1 MEAAGVGHEQQ
12 GAQVEDFAID
22 AHIGSIL
29 DKKAFHRSIPSM
41 TRSERIEPLI
51 RYRYQSAAIMSNDL
65 YSLPCVLMRG
75 GSSKGPFF
83 LASDLPGDPAAR
95 DRLLLDLMGAGHPLQ
110 IDGIGGG
117 NALSSKVAIV
127 GPPSREDA
135 DIDYLFAQIR
145 LDRRMVDTTPNCG
158 NMLAAVGPFAIESG
172 MVAASDPQ
180 TEVRIHNVNTGKVV
194 LATVQTP
201 QGRVSYRG
209 DTRIAGTP
217 GTAAP
222 ISLTFLDA
230 AGARTGKLLPTGQA
244 SEWIDGVE
252 VSCIDCAM
260 PMVMMAASALGV
272 TGEESVAALNADTAM
287 LARME
292 RIRIEAGRRMGIP
305 DAADRVIPKPVL
317 LMPPRSGGT
326 LAVRYFMPHQCHSAL
341 AITGAVGI
349 STACALPGTLAQR
362 TAGQVPVPSDVR
374 IEHPSGCLD
383 VALLRHGEDAP
394 IVASVVRTAR
404 RLFEG
409 RVFASTDPR
418 RDAATPWS
426 SAA

>member
-1 MEAAGVGHEQQ
+1 
-12 GAQVEDFAID
+12 
-22 AHIGSIL
+22 
-29 DKKAFHRSIPSM
+29 M
-41 TRSERIEPLI
+41 TRSERIELLI
-51 RYRYQSAAIMSNDL
+51 RYRYQSGCPMSNDL

-75 GSSKGPFF
+75 GTSKGPFF
-83 LASDLPGDPAAR
+83 LASDLPGDPAQR

-117 NALSSKVAIV
+117 NALSSKVAII
-127 GPPSREDA
+127 GPASRADA
-135 DIDYLFAQIR
+135 DIDYLFAQVR
-145 LDRRMVDTTPNCG
+145 PDQKVVDTTPNCG

-180 TEVRIHNVNTGKVV
+180 TLVRIHNVNTGKVV

-201 QGRVSYRG
+201 RGRVSYRG
-209 DTRIAGTP
+209 DTAIAGAP

-222 ISLTFLDA
+222 ISLAFLDA
-230 AGARTGKLLPTGQA
+230 AGARTGKLLPTGAA

-252 VSCIDCAM
+252 VSCVDCAM
-260 PMVMMAASALGV
+260 PMVMLAASALGV

-287 LARME
+287 LARLE
-292 RIRIEAGRRMGIP
+292 RIRVEAGRRMGIA

-317 LMPPRSGGT
+317 LLPPRAGGT
-326 LAVRYFMPHQCHSAL
+326 LQVRYFMPHQCHSAL

-349 STACALPGTLAQR
+349 STACVTPGTLAQR
-362 TAGQVPVPSDVR
+362 MAGDLALPADVAL
-374 IEHPSGCLD
+374 EHPSGRLE
-383 VALLRHGEDAP
+383 VALHRPGPDAA

-418 RDAATPWS
+418 KDVAAAWS

>member
-1 MEAAGVGHEQQ
+1 
-12 GAQVEDFAID
+12 
-22 AHIGSIL
+22 
-29 DKKAFHRSIPSM
+29 
-41 TRSERIEPLI
+41 
-51 RYRYQSAAIMSNDL
+51 MSNDL

-75 GSSKGPFF
+75 GTSKGPFF
-83 LASDLPGDPAAR
+83 LASDLPGDPAQR

-127 GPPSREDA
+127 GPASRADA
-135 DIDYLFAQIR
+135 DIDYLFAQVR
-145 LDRRMVDTTPNCG
+145 PDQMVVDTTPNCG

-180 TEVRIHNVNTGKVV
+180 TLVRIHNVNTGKVV

-201 QGRVSYRG
+201 HGRVSYRG
-209 DTRIAGTP
+209 DTAIAGAP

-222 ISLTFLDA
+222 ISLAFLDA
-230 AGARTGKLLPTGQA
+230 AGARTGKLLPTGEA

-260 PMVMMAASALGV
+260 PMVMLAGSALGV
-272 TGEESVAALNADTAM
+272 TGEESVSALNADTAM
-287 LARME
+287 LARLE
-292 RIRIEAGRRMGIP
+292 RIRIEAGRRMGIA

-317 LMPPRSGGT
+317 LLPPRAGGT
-326 LAVRYFMPHQCHSAL
+326 LQVRYFMPHQCHSAL

-349 STACALPGTLAQR
+349 STACVTPGTLAQR
-362 TAGQVPVPSDVR
+362 MAGPLALPADVAL
-374 IEHPSGCLD
+374 EHPSGRLD
-383 VALLRHGEDAP
+383 VALHRPGTDAP

-409 RVFASTDPR
+409 RVFASADPR
-418 RDAATPWS
+418 KDAVAPWS